1 MGTPRPLLDID
12 RGRSKIL
19 AGVLFLTGIA
29 LTGSGSYVH
38 FRAAALLRTKQHCL
52 GCSMFLWHPL
62 FVVAPL
68 VIGLGFVLTSGY
80 LLYRL

>member
-1 MGTPRPLLDID
+1 MGTSKALSDID

-19 AGVLFLTGIA
+19 AGVLFVTGIA
-29 LTGSGSYVH
+29 LAGAGSYVH
-38 FRAAALLRTKQHCL
+38 FRAAALLRTNQHCF

-68 VIGLGFVLTSGY
+68 VIGLGFVLVSGY
-80 LLYRL
+80 LLFRL